1 MSHTAVEKAGGMT
14 HKSTI
19 LIVDDEPSARD
30 TLEAPLSREGYDLGF
45 ASSGPEALTKAADL
59 TPDLILLDTMMP
71 DMDGFE
77 VCRRLRDDPLLAQI
91 PVIMVTAPDDHD
103 SRLQGIEAGADDFV
117 SKPIDKA
124 ELLAR
129 VRTIVRLNRYRWLII
144 EQEHRQRVEK
154 TLPESKAHPRRLFE
168 DVPLGL
174 YRTTPERRI
183 LDANSPMVQMLGYP
197 DRETLLMI
205 NAGDTY
211 VDTKQRER
219 WQALMEREG
228 IIRDFEVQLRRYDG
242 TIIWVRETARSV
254 LDDAGCVLY
263 YEGSI
268 EDISARKRAEEAIRQ
283 VDRLRVLNELDQAL
297 AATLNP
303 EEVAEITLR
312 HVAAALDAAVGML
325 FVLPLPS
332 SPSLGKMYILSQG
345 WIELAAS
352 EEAKHRSQAFTQRL
366 QSSRE
371 IIPFSSDELVA
382 LSGHPDLAQGWRSEG
397 MAVPIWDDEELMAV
411 MALGGRSADW
421 PLADEDQA
429 LAKAAAHRAGHT
441 IRSTRL
447 YQASQQQSA
456 RLAILNAISAA
467 AVSSLEL
474 DTALSQVLQL
484 TCQALK
490 ATSGSILVLDP
501 DAERLVFVLTL
512 GDQIRALRGKRLVL
526 GQGIAGWVAQHG
538 QAVLVN
544 DVYHDPRWYDG
555 IDAITGSDTQMLLCA
570 PLKHRGR
577 ITGAIEIINKQEGE
591 FTDEDLSL
599 LEAVSSIAAAAL
611 ENARLYES
619 MRAHANELG
628 LLNEIGL
635 ALTSTLDYSTVV
647 HAALNQVRRL
657 FRAEN
662 VALLQPDPQTDV
674 LHFVQALVQGTPA
687 EIPVRVAPG
696 EGIVGWVLDHGQPV
710 LAKDVQTDPRFLECI
725 DHPFG
730 NQARALMAVPLLM
743 REHVSGVVTVTSS
756 QAGIYSREDLGTLQ
770 AVASTLAVALGNA
783 SLYDELR
790 TLLREWE
797 ETQAQLI
804 HAEKMTALG
813 RLAASIAHE
822 LNNPLQA
829 VRTYLT
835 LAQENIGLGGQQQRA
850 DQMERYLGIVGEEI
864 ERIATIVRR
873 MRDFYRPAREGLQP
887 THLDAVL
894 ESVLELTS
902 KQLQHSQVTVERMW
916 ADYIPE
922 IQTNPDHLKQ
932 VFLNLILNA
941 VDAMPT
947 GGTLYI
953 STDLDQVQGGDDQQ
967 SAPAVRIEFSDTGE
981 GMPPEVVSR
990 LFEPFFTTKESGTGL
1005 GLSVSYGI
1013 IQAHNGQ
1020 ITVESHPGMGTI
1032 FTILLPVEQPP
1043 PS

>member
-1 MSHTAVEKAGGMT
+1 
-14 HKSTI
+14 
-19 LIVDDEPSARD
+19 
-30 TLEAPLSREGYDLGF
+30 
-45 ASSGPEALTKAADL
+45 
-59 TPDLILLDTMMP
+59 
-71 DMDGFE
+71 
-77 VCRRLRDDPLLAQI
+77 
-91 PVIMVTAPDDHD
+91 
-103 SRLQGIEAGADDFV
+103 
-117 SKPIDKA
+117 
-124 ELLAR
+124 
-129 VRTIVRLNRYRWLII
+129 
-144 EQEHRQRVEK
+144 
-154 TLPESKAHPRRLFE
+154 
-168 DVPLGL
+168 
-174 YRTTPERRI
+174 
-183 LDANSPMVQMLGYP
+183 
-197 DRETLLMI
+197 
-205 NAGDTY
+205 
-211 VDTKQRER
+211 
-219 WQALMEREG
+219 
-228 IIRDFEVQLRRYDG
+228 
-242 TIIWVRETARSV
+242 
-254 LDDAGCVLY
+254 
-263 YEGSI
+263 
-268 EDISARKRAEEAIRQ
+268 
-283 VDRLRVLNELDQAL
+283 
-297 AATLNP
+297 
-303 EEVAEITLR
+303 
-312 HVAAALDAAVGML
+312 
-325 FVLPLPS
+325 
-332 SPSLGKMYILSQG
+332 
-345 WIELAAS
+345 
-352 EEAKHRSQAFTQRL
+352 
-366 QSSRE
+366 
-371 IIPFSSDELVA
+371 
-382 LSGHPDLAQGWRSEG
+382 
-397 MAVPIWDDEELMAV
+397 
-411 MALGGRSADW
+411 
-421 PLADEDQA
+421 
-429 LAKAAAHRAGHT
+429 
-441 IRSTRL
+441 
-447 YQASQQQSA
+447 
-456 RLAILNAISAA
+456 
-467 AVSSLEL
+467 
-474 DTALSQVLQL
+474 
-484 TCQALK
+484 
-490 ATSGSILVLDP
+490 
-501 DAERLVFVLTL
+501 
-512 GDQIRALRGKRLVL
+512 
-526 GQGIAGWVAQHG
+526 
-538 QAVLVN
+538 
-544 DVYHDPRWYDG
+544 
-555 IDAITGSDTQMLLCA
+555 
-570 PLKHRGR
+570 
-577 ITGAIEIINKQEGE
+577 
-591 FTDEDLSL
+591 
-599 LEAVSSIAAAAL
+599 
-611 ENARLYES
+611 
-619 MRAHANELG
+619 
-628 LLNEIGL
+628 
-635 ALTSTLDYSTVV
+635 
-647 HAALNQVRRL
+647 
-657 FRAEN
+657 
-662 VALLQPDPQTDV
+662 
-674 LHFVQALVQGTPA
+674 
-687 EIPVRVAPG
+687 
-696 EGIVGWVLDHGQPV
+696 VLDHGQPV